1 MKLRFYK
8 IANVIWLISFLIGGY
23 STVCLG
29 ILRDSFILAPV
40 IICFV
45 FFFLCYGLGL
55 TGLKKEKEHRK
66 DFLFSFIGGAAYFV
80 LCLIY
85 VIKAIISLPY
95 MGLVNTMFPLVAF
108 LLSILQLLA
117 TFLAIKK
124 AEGPLFS
131 KDSDDKAIIISDLRK
146 ASIEIFYYV
155 VYLLMA
161 VLLGY
166 MGFSQGNQ
174 IYSYIVNMGYQ
185 RATGYGA
192 YMQYQIS
199 SIVVPFVLSVI
210 AFITAFGSYIW
221 FAKDKRGKA
230 GSVFT
235 MITLVSFTSLYGY
248 YLVASFGGIGVFI
261 TIVIASTL
269 INKNDEQIQIK
280 GKPLIVIIVVCV
292 CLLAVFAV
300 QEYTIIKDNIL
311 NAGQAKNI
319 PFIYYI
325 MQNGVSNYYDYYN
338 YMSGARYNYYGYYGV
353 LNLIG
358 SYSPT
363 YVLFPIVVLAIL
375 MKKQTTSKKFLQR
388 VMFTI
393 FFSLLML
400 GTTSLISSIFN
411 AEFHRTVGAPAEYT
425 GSYITPAIVA
435 HFVVSFIALAAYIII
450 KAQKPLM
457 IQAEDT
463 VVDNKVEK
471 VTKTRLII
479 DTIKVPLLV
488 IVSVLFAFV
497 IPIISDN
504 FKQSVTFFSLLNSN
518 DVMSVSDYLLRN
530 TLQWGFLFTAFSLLL
545 YLFFALGF
553 YDKKPKTI
561 QVFEYILCGVQ
572 IIMYVALLI
581 MVIVSNTSFNTSLNT
596 LAALQM
602 CFYII
607 WLLAIIVLNN
617 KTFVLAC
624 ATKARDYIG
633 KCKNKAAI
641 RKERRQEKAI
651 EAKRRK
657 EEEELRRQEELER
670 QRQLALELEKRR
682 QEEELR
688 RQKEEEERRR
698 NNELHANQQTV
709 MVTPSSDDKIRQI
722 KELLQLREEGAIT
735 EEEFLTLKK
744 EIIGG
749 GKNDEEK

>member
-1 MKLRFYK
+1 
-8 IANVIWLISFLIGGY
+8 
-23 STVCLG
+23 
-29 ILRDSFILAPV
+29 
-40 IICFV
+40 
-45 FFFLCYGLGL
+45 
-55 TGLKKEKEHRK
+55 
-66 DFLFSFIGGAAYFV
+66 
-80 LCLIY
+80 
-85 VIKAIISLPY
+85 
-95 MGLVNTMFPLVAF
+95 
-108 LLSILQLLA
+108 
-117 TFLAIKK
+117 
-124 AEGPLFS
+124 
-131 KDSDDKAIIISDLRK
+131 
-146 ASIEIFYYV
+146 
-155 VYLLMA
+155 
-161 VLLGY
+161 
-166 MGFSQGNQ
+166 
-174 IYSYIVNMGYQ
+174 
-185 RATGYGA
+185 
-192 YMQYQIS
+192 
-199 SIVVPFVLSVI
+199 
-210 AFITAFGSYIW
+210 
-221 FAKDKRGKA
+221 
-230 GSVFT
+230 

-280 GKPLIVIIVVCV
+280 GKPLTLLIVVCASLFV
-292 CLLAVFAV
+292 VFVV

-338 YMSGARYNYYGYYGV
+338 YMYDARYNYYGYYGV
-353 LNLIG
+353 LNVIG

-363 YVLFPIVVLAIL
+363 YVLFPIVVLVVL

-400 GTTSLISSIFN
+400 GITSLISRIFN
-411 AEFHRTVGAPAEYT
+411 AEFYRTIGAPAEYT

-450 KAQKPLM
+450 KAQKPLV

-463 VVDNKVEK
+463 VDNKVEK

-504 FKQSVTFFSLLNSN
+504 FKQSVTCFSLLNSN

-553 YDKKPKTI
+553 YDKKPKII

-596 LAALQM
+596 LAALPM

-624 ATKARDYIG
+624 AEKTRNFIG
-633 KCKNKAAI
+633 QRRNKAAI

>member
-23 STVCLG
+23 STICLG
-29 ILRDSFILAPV
+29 ILRDSFTLTPV

-45 FFFLCYGLGL
+45 IFFLCYGLGL

-66 DFLFSFIGGAAYFV
+66 DFLFSFIGGATYFV

-85 VIKAIISLPY
+85 VIKAIISLQY
-95 MGLVNTMFPLVAF
+95 MGLINTMFPLVAF

-131 KDSDDKAIIISDLRK
+131 KDSDDKAIIINDFRK

-166 MGFSQGNQ
+166 IGFTQGNR
-174 IYSYIVNMGYQ
+174 IYSYIIEMGYQ
-185 RATGYGA
+185 RVTGYGA
-192 YMQYQIS
+192 YMQYQTS
-199 SIVVPFVLSVI
+199 SIVVPFALSVI
-210 AFITAFGSYIW
+210 AFITTFGSYIW

-269 INKNDEQIQIK
+269 FNKNDDKIQIK
-280 GKPLIVIIVVCV
+280 GKPLTLLIVVCASLFV
-292 CLLAVFAV
+292 VFVV

-338 YMSGARYNYYGYYGV
+338 YMYDVRYNYYGYYGV
-353 LNLIG
+353 LNMIG

-363 YVLFPIVVLAIL
+363 YVLFPIVVLVIL

-400 GTTSLISSIFN
+400 GITSLISRIFN
-411 AEFHRTVGAPAEYT
+411 AEFYRTIGAPAEYT

-435 HFVVSFIALAAYIII
+435 HFAVSFIALAAYIII
-450 KAQKPLM
+450 KAQKPLV

-463 VVDNKVEK
+463 VDNKVEK

-504 FKQSVTFFSLLNSN
+504 FKQSVTCFSLLNSN

-581 MVIVSNTSFNTSLNT
+581 MVIVSNTSFNTSFNT
-596 LAALQM
+596 LAALPM

-624 ATKARDYIG
+624 AEKTRNFIG
-633 KCKNKAAI
+633 QRRNKAAI